1 MLLVSKIT
9 SIIWAVVIMVLLVG
23 AFIGSYVLN
32 KNTPKPEGCENLDE
46 NCEGCQ
52 ITSCSHRI
60 ENKEEESL

>member
-52 ITSCSHRI
+52 IVSCSHRK
-60 ENKEEESL
+60 EKKEEE